1 MKKLTL
7 FFGLLLLAVI
17 QPALADC
24 PIYPSLNNPTYQAF
38 YPPGLSAQVTIS
50 GKIVALEPSAGYW
63 CDPSYAN
70 RINIYD
76 NGKLAKTLTGVWY
89 NGYSFSTTVEFG
101 VGLHEVRVEACRD
114 SACGSSTIYVEVI
127 SDGIQKSCTVLYY
140 QSYQAGI
147 TTNYYGTLYIDIPRE
162 GHRLKVYPGQGIGVY
177 GWMETT
183 TYLRNQNINV
193 GMQVYVDGVYKGSD
207 GGSTRYNFID
217 LGNGQMR
224 SYVAVTVG
232 DLTPGSHTATI
243 IHYGYNGATCS
254 FTVNFTVEYL
264 NPTVLKV
271 NPSSSSNRIV
281 GAPGS
286 WCRYAGGNNYICGD
300 KSGVVA
306 YELDDTARKATPIQ
320 RNDPKVSTL
329 SNVITRL
336 YYLYSDTCDDLGYCY
351 RTYYDYVYYIGLSSA
366 QLWIYPL
373 NPNPSYSSRDAAG
386 YDTMSIPIKI
396 KSSGYSN
403 MFYVSIINLQTG
415 RKEVDKLDMNVY
427 YNTKEVQASLTPS
440 SKSYLVQIAY
450 RTSSG
455 AYANGYQ
462 GTISSSIIS
471 TADPPK
477 AIPGAVIISN
487 VPKYSCSNDD
497 NSGFQVDPKT
507 TAVLYSG
514 GYASLSTQLY
524 YCKYQGTAV
533 LSSTYAITCCRVSDE
548 VLTLPV
554 KAEPLGVGDTV
565 GIVYCINEACQASG
579 CSGYSGTEFSG
590 SKQVLIPVSN
600 TMNPDYWGAVT
611 GTVSTAGYQIPPP
624 NSNPFTST
632 PYLTFPDLVEHPAT
646 EQGITFKNLPLFQ
659 AMLPVKITYGC
670 AKDTWNQPCNDEPHA
685 GFYSGIAIC
694 KPSDIRVNGQSYY
707 VDPSNRG
714 GLKAFLIN
722 PVDNKPGARNNTSI
736 TIEYFSV
743 EGRVATRHTIPV
755 TVERGYAFVEGSNF
769 NLIFNID
776 TTSPITGAWMQ
787 NGSQNIT
794 GEILDA
800 KTARFPW
807 TGKRYNETWTVKVCN
822 AEGKCNQTYVTV
834 LGTAP
839 ADVPVYSTPVP
850 VPGSLVLSILYP
862 QNGASVPLGS
872 LTARAEA
879 YVSGGYGRVTSVDFN
894 FAIYDPDLA
903 SYRTVCGVTRTSPDT
918 GNEYRA
924 TCTLNEPGE
933 YMLSVFA
940 RDSNG
945 NNAAKSVKF
954 TVGGSGS
961 GGGGSSGGSGS
972 QPPTIT
978 QFNYPMYCI
987 NDGSSVTVTFSASAP
1002 NGLKEARLYTDGQ
1015 LATST
1020 SLSGTSANNVQMSFR
1035 AAFNGKQSITIRL
1048 VVEDTAGLTAEAS
1061 GLLVACNRCP
1071 DQPPVVSI
1079 IEPSQEEYRI
1089 TQGNTYPL
1097 PVTVSYSDDS
1107 AVKRLDLYINE
1118 LWYFGIDLD
1127 SKSGTIVISPDI
1139 VQIELPQGNYTLKA
1153 VVKDSCNQ
1161 ATEAVKTVKIKKEE
1175 ERINLVWTFKKYS
1188 DSLAYTNKGP
1198 INYLSEEYYSV
1209 GDMQMS
1215 LPSRPPPTDANTVL
1229 SCNYEGTCEV
1239 YLKPTASLGNSQP
1252 SGDGNIIL
1260 GWYDPSQKLV
1270 HFDGPCAADMAGS
1283 NVIYNIYKEL
1293 NYDYK
1298 YEFKT
1303 GCCRYE
1309 CMLESRLGGTV
1320 ANCVKVC

>member
-50 GKIVALEPSAGYW
+50 GKIVAFEPYGYSYW

-114 SACGSSTIYVEVI
+114 STCGSSTIYVEVI
-127 SDGIQKSCTVLYY
+127 SDGIQKSCTVWPST
-140 QSYQAGI
+140 SYSS
-147 TTNYYGTLYIDIPRE
+147 TLYVDIPRE
-162 GHRLKVYPGQGIGVY
+162 GHRLKVYPGQGMGVY
-177 GWMETT
+177 GWIETST
-183 TYLRNQNINV
+183 SLRGQNIGV
-193 GMQVYVDGVYKGSD
+193 GMYVYVDGVYKGVD
-207 GGSTRYNFID
+207 GGTTKYDFID
-217 LGNGQMR
+217 LGNGRMR

-271 NPSSSSNRIV
+271 NPSSSSNKIV

-336 YYLYSDTCDDLGYCY
+336 YYLYSDTCDDLGWYCY

-396 KSSGYSN
+396 KSSGNAN
-403 MFYVSIINLQTG
+403 MLYVSIINLQTG
-415 RKEVDKLDMNVY
+415 RKEVHKLDMSVY
-427 YNTKEVQASLTPS
+427 YNTKEVQTSLTPS
-440 SKSYLVQIAY
+440 SKSYLVQISY
-450 RTSSG
+450 RATSG
-455 AYANGYQ
+455 TYATGYQ
-462 GTISSSIIS
+462 GTISSSIVS
-471 TADPPK
+471 TANPPK

-524 YCKYQGTAV
+524 YCKYTGTAV
-533 LSSTYAITCCRVSDE
+533 LASTYAIPCCRVSDE
-548 VLTLPV
+548 VLPLPV

-565 GIVYCINEACQASG
+565 GIVYCINEACQASSCTG
-579 CSGYSGTEFSG
+579 LSPGTQFSG

-600 TMNPDYWGAVT
+600 TINPDYWGAVT

-632 PYLTFPDLVEHPAT
+632 PYLTFPDLAEHPAT

-707 VDPSNRG
+707 LDPSNRG

-807 TGKRYNETWTVKVCN
+807 TGKRYNETWTVRVCN

-850 VPGSLVLSILYP
+850 VPGSLYLGILYP
-862 QNGASVPLGS
+862 QNGASVPPGS

-879 YVSGGYGRVTSVDFN
+879 YVSGGYGRVTSVDFY
-894 FAIYDPDLA
+894 FAIYDPNLG

-924 TCTLNEPGE
+924 TCILNEPGE

-945 NNAAKSVKF
+945 NNAAKSVRF
-954 TVGGSGS
+954 TAGGGGS
-961 GGGGSSGGSGS
+961 GGGGSGGGSGS

-1002 NGLKEARLYTDGQ
+1002 NGLKEARLYADGQ
-1015 LATST
+1015 LATSK
-1020 SLSGTSANNVQMSFR
+1020 SLSGTSANNVQMTFR

-1048 VVEDTAGLTAEAS
+1048 VIEDTAGLTAEAS
-1061 GLLVACNRCP
+1061 GLLVACSRCP
-1071 DQPPVVSI
+1071 DQPPVVNI
-1079 IEPSQEEYRI
+1079 IQPNQQEYLIEEGR
-1089 TQGNTYPL
+1089 NTYLL

-1107 AVKRLDLYINE
+1107 AVKRLELYINNQY
-1118 LWYFGIDLD
+1118 YFGIDLD
-1127 SKSGTIVISPDI
+1127 SKSGTIAISPDI

-1161 ATEAVKTVKIKKEE
+1161 IVETTKDVSIHKENIIPLYWNAAETSIAGGGTILAPATEA
-1175 ERINLVWTFKKYS
+1175 NY
-1188 DSLAYTNKGP
+1188 DKGT
-1198 INYLSEEYYSV
+1198 L
-1209 GDMQMS
+1209 
-1215 LPSRPPPTDANTVL
+1215 
-1229 SCNYEGTCEV
+1229 NYEKVEYDVHYTGYLRNALLTTGEQLIPDARRMGSLDKENNTAYIEWPCENVPGDVVWFIEPGT
-1239 YLKPTASLGNSQP
+1239 
-1252 SGDGNIIL
+1252 
-1260 GWYDPSQKLV
+1260 
-1270 HFDGPCAADMAGS
+1270 
-1283 NVIYNIYKEL
+1283 
-1293 NYDYK
+1293 K
-1298 YEFKT
+1298 YQFKA

-1309 CMLESRLGGTV
+1309 CPPDWQGAITG
-1320 ANCVKVC
+1320 CVRVC

>member
-1 MKKLTL
+1 MKKPLTL

-24 PIYPSLNNPTYQAF
+24 PVYPSLNNPSYQAF

-50 GKIVALEPSAGYW
+50 GKIVALEPYGYW
-63 CDPSYAN
+63 CLPSYAN

-76 NGKLAKTLTGVWY
+76 NGKLVKTLTGFWY
-89 NGYSFSTTVEFG
+89 DGYSFSTTVEFG

-114 SACGSSTIYVEVI
+114 STCGSSTIYVDVI

-140 QSYQAGI
+140 QSGS
-147 TTNYYGTLYIDIPRE
+147 TKYYGTLYIDIPRE

-177 GWMETT
+177 GWMETST
-183 TYLRNQNINV
+183 RLRSQNIGV
-193 GMQVYVDGVYKGSD
+193 GMYVYVDGVYRGTD

-217 LGNGQMR
+217 LGNGMMR

-264 NPTVLKV
+264 NPTILKV

-286 WCRYAGGNNYICGD
+286 WCRYAGGNNYICGE

-306 YELDDTARKATPIQ
+306 YELDDIARKATPIQ

-336 YYLYSDTCDDLGYCY
+336 YYLYSDYCDDLGYCY
-351 RTYYDYVYYIGLSSA
+351 RTYYDYIYYIGLPSA

-386 YDTMSIPIKI
+386 YDTMSIPVKI
-396 KSSGYSN
+396 KSSGNAN
-403 MFYVSIINLQTG
+403 MLYVSIINLQTG

-440 SKSYLVQIAY
+440 NKGYLVQIAY
-450 RTSSG
+450 RATSGS
-455 AYANGYQ
+455 YATGYQ
-462 GTISSSIIS
+462 GTISSSIVS
-471 TADPPK
+471 TANPPK
-477 AIPGAVIISN
+477 AIPSAVIISN

-497 NSGFQVDPKT
+497 NSGFKVDPKT
-507 TAVLYSG
+507 TAVLYNG

-524 YCKYQGTAV
+524 YCKYTGTAV
-533 LSSTYAITCCRVSDE
+533 LSSTLAVTCCRVSDE
-548 VLTLPV
+548 VLPLPV

-565 GIVYCINEACQASG
+565 GAVYCINEACQASG
-579 CSGYSGTEFSG
+579 CSGLSPGTEFSG

-600 TMNPDYWGAVT
+600 TMNQEYWGAVT

-624 NSNPFTST
+624 NSNPFTAA
-632 PYLTFPDLVEHPAT
+632 PYLTFPDLLEHPAT

-670 AKDTWNQPCNDEPHA
+670 AKDTWNQPCNDTPHA
-685 GFYSGIAIC
+685 GYYSGIAIC
-694 KPSDIRVNGQSYY
+694 KPSDIRVNGQYYY

-722 PVDNKPGARNNTSI
+722 PVDNKPGARNNTSV
-736 TIEYFSV
+736 TIEYLSV
-743 EGRVATRHTIPV
+743 EGRVATKHTIPV

-850 VPGSLVLSILYP
+850 VPGSLYLGILYP

-879 YVSGGYGRVTSVDFN
+879 YVSGGYGRVTRVDFY
-894 FAIYDPDLA
+894 FAIYDSNLA
-903 SYRTVCGVTRTSPDT
+903 SYRTVCSVTRTSPDT

-924 TCTLNEPGE
+924 TCILNEPGE
-933 YMLSVFA
+933 YKLSVFA
-940 RDSNG
+940 YDSNG
-945 NNAAKSVKF
+945 NNAAKSVRF

-961 GGGGSSGGSGS
+961 GGGGGGGSGS

-978 QFNYPMYCI
+978 QFSYPMYCI

-1002 NGLKEARLYTDGQ
+1002 NGLKEARLYADGQ
-1015 LATST
+1015 LAAST
-1020 SLSGTSANNVQMSFR
+1020 PLSGSSVNNVQMSFR
-1035 AAFNGKQSITIRL
+1035 AAFNGKQSITLRL

-1061 GLLVACNRCP
+1061 GLLVACSRCP
-1071 DQPPVVSI
+1071 DQPPVVNFI
-1079 IEPSQEEYRI
+1079 QPNKEEYI
-1089 TQGNTYPL
+1089 IQESQNTYPL

-1127 SKSGTIVISPDI
+1127 SKSGTMVISPDI

-1161 ATEAVKTVKIKKEE
+1161 IVEATKDVRIIKETIIPLYWNAAETSIAGAGTILAPATEA
-1175 ERINLVWTFKKYS
+1175 NY
-1188 DSLAYTNKGP
+1188 DKGT
-1198 INYLSEEYYSV
+1198 L
-1209 GDMQMS
+1209 
-1215 LPSRPPPTDANTVL
+1215 
-1229 SCNYEGTCEV
+1229 NYEKVEFDVHYTGYLRNALLTTGEQLIPDARLMGSLDKENNTAYIEWPCESV
-1239 YLKPTASLGNSQP
+1239 PGNVVWFIEP
-1252 SGDGNIIL
+1252 G
-1260 GWYDPSQKLV
+1260 
-1270 HFDGPCAADMAGS
+1270 A
-1283 NVIYNIYKEL
+1283 
-1293 NYDYK
+1293 K
-1298 YEFKT
+1298 YQFKA

-1309 CMLESRLGGTV
+1309 CPPDWQGAITD
-1320 ANCVKVC
+1320 CVRVC